1 MVNAPTVVWRE
12 WDIAIDP
19 SGHRV
24 ESLSLEQWGFQGVK
38 NTSDGGTLVFSAL
51 NTSISGQISDTK
63 VVTAHVTNWNDASGI
78 TNMKTYLSS
87 ISAFDN
93 GTYRFLYA
101 IQRHF
106 YTQSG
111 VPINET
117 NDDFP
122 TALPASQNI
131 LSTLGSGFLKNT
143 AGVATPDENQVT
155 EYLYLAVFAD
165 TDMSNKTYGG
175 PGAGSFRYRLIYDFS

>member
-1 MVNAPTVVWRE
+1 MVNAPTIQWRE

-24 ESLSLEQWGFQGVK
+24 ESLALNQWGYQGAK
-38 NTSDGGTLVFSAL
+38 NTANGGTLIFSSL

-63 VVTAHVTNWNDASGI
+63 VVTAHVTNWGDGSGI

-87 ISAFDN
+87 ITDF
-93 GTYRFLYA
+93 GTGTVRFLYA

-111 VPINET
+111 VPLNET
-117 NDDFP
+117 DSDFP
-122 TALPASQNI
+122 TAIPASQNI
-131 LSTLGSGFLKNT
+131 LSTLGSGFLQNT

-155 EYLYLAVFAD
+155 QYLYLAVFAD
-165 TDMSNKTYGG
+165 TDVPNKTYGG
-175 PGAGSFRYRLIYDFS
+175 PGGGGFRNRLLFDFS

>member
-12 WDIAIDP
+12 FNPSIDP

-24 ESLSLEQWGFQGVK
+24 EALSIDQWGFQGVK
-38 NTSDGGTLVFSAL
+38 NTANGGTLVFSSL

-87 ISAFDN
+87 ISDFAT
-93 GTYRFLYA
+93 GTTRFLYA

-111 VPINET
+111 TPLNET

-122 TALPASQNI
+122 TTQPASQNI
-131 LSTLGSGFLKNT
+131 LSTLGSGFLKDT
-143 AGVATPDENQVT
+143 VGVATPDENQVT
-155 EYLYLAVFAD
+155 EYLYLAIFAD
-165 TDMSNKTYGG
+165 TDVPFSTYGG
-175 PGAGSFRYRLIYDFS
+175 PGGGGFRFRILFDFS